1 MTDRQPKIRIIA
13 SFDDGDEVDY
23 SMCLHADSS
32 RQDMS
37 NELHRMMEKVRGSLA
52 LPPREEGPQSELPRL
67 RGFLDDYH

>member
-13 SFDDGDEVDY
+13 SFDDGHEVDY
-23 SMCLHADSS
+23 SMCLLPDSS

-37 NELHRMMEKVRGSLA
+37 NELHRMAEKVREGLA

-67 RGFLDDYH
+67 RGFLDEYY